1 MRICGAV
8 VGLLLGGML
17 VACHSGDAAGTD
29 EAAAAS
35 HLREGVLVV
44 VPEKSE
50 LRQTLAVAA
59 VERKTAQIP
68 LEAPAVLEADPA
80 KVANILPPLAG
91 RISALHVHLGDTVKA
106 GQSLFTLDS
115 ADLAQARADLQK
127 ARIGLEQTR
136 KALDRQKDLAAHKV
150 AAEKDVEQ
158 AQADYDNAR
167 SELQRAVTV
176 FQVMGVTPDSAP
188 ETVRETAKSGGSS
201 RELTVRAPLAG
212 RVSMLAVVPGTYAND
227 NTAALLTVSDLST
240 IWFTASVPEKDLG
253 AVQAGE
259 AVSATVQS
267 FPGEKFEGKVL
278 FVADQLDADSRT
290 AKVRAAYPNPDGR
303 LKPGMFA
310 TMVFQGQPHAAL
322 LVPLTALIQ
331 SGDRTVVFVEVQ
343 PWKFEAR
350 PVVTGQRSGEEIE
363 ILKGLEG
370 GERIVV
376 RQGVLLND

>member
-8 VGLLLGGML
+8 VGVLLACVLA
-17 VACHSGDAAGTD
+17 ACHSGDAAGAD
-29 EAAAAS
+29 QAAAAS
-35 HLREGVLVV
+35 HLREGELVV

-50 LRQTLAVAA
+50 LRQALAVAA

-80 KVANILPPLAG
+80 RVANILPPLAG
-91 RISALHVHLGDTVKA
+91 RITALRVHLGDAVKA
-106 GQSLFTLDS
+106 GQPLFTLDS

-127 ARIGLEQTR
+127 ARIALEQTR
-136 KALDRQKDLAAHKV
+136 KALERQNDLAEHKV

-158 AQADYDNAR
+158 AQADSDNAR
-167 SELQRAVTV
+167 SELQRAITV
-176 FQVMGVTPDSAP
+176 FQVMGIPPDSGQA
-188 ETVRETAKSGGSS
+188 GGSA

-227 NTAALLTVSDLST
+227 NTAALLTISDLST
-240 IWFTASVPEKDLG
+240 IWFTAGVPEKDLG

-259 AVSATVQS
+259 AVSATLQS

-290 AKVRAAYPNPDGR
+290 VKVRAAYPNPDGR

-310 TMVFQGQPHAAL
+310 NMVFRGQPHPAL

-343 PWKFEAR
+343 PWKFEPR
-350 PVVTGQRSGEEIE
+350 PVITGARSGEEIE

>member
-1 MRICGAV
+1 MRFCGAV
-8 VGLLLGGML
+8 VGVLLACVLA
-17 VACHSGDAAGTD
+17 ACHSGDAAGAD
-29 EAAAAS
+29 QAAAAS
-35 HLREGVLVV
+35 HLREGELVV

-80 KVANILPPLAG
+80 RVANILPPLAG

-106 GQSLFTLDS
+106 GQPLFTLDS

-136 KALDRQKDLAAHKV
+136 KALDRQKDLAEHKV

-176 FQVMGVTPDSAP
+176 FQVMGIAPDAP
-188 ETVRETAKSGGSS
+188 QDAAKSGSS

-267 FPGEKFEGKVL
+267 FPGEKFEGQVL

-290 AKVRAAYPNPDGR
+290 VKVRAAYPNPDGR

-310 TMVFQGQPHAAL
+310 TMVFQGQPHPAL